1 VSRFALFKKGELNWE
16 AGSGEWST
24 VHFARPIRKKLTG
37 GMGAGL
43 LAIENIA
50 YDWTVTYDEVLY
62 VLEGELR
69 VTVGEEVF
77 NCELGDFVWLPKDT
91 ALNYAT
97 DTRAMALFVVAPES
111 AVDWKAF
118 GLE

>member
-1 VSRFALFKKGELNWE
+1 MSGPALFKKDALNWE
-16 AGSGEWST
+16 AGSGEWSS
-24 VHFARPIRKKLTG
+24 VRFARPIREKLTG

-43 LAIENIA
+43 YTIENIA

-69 VTVGEEVF
+69 VTVGDEVF
-77 NCELGDFVWLPKDT
+77 NCEPGDFLWLPKDT

-97 DTRAMALFVVAPES
+97 DSRALALWAVAPEG
-111 AVDWKAF
+111 AVDWAAF
-118 GLE
+118 GLD